1 VQAII
6 RAALDRQL
14 IPRARYTSL
23 YKQISARGWRR
34 DEPDSVPVEQPRV
47 WPTAL
52 EVHRARHRYNDDEF
66 ATVARLEVDDLADLF
81 PRNFA
86 PRLRLIR
93 GDRSD
98 APPPARRLGVS
109 GAQE

>member
-1 VQAII
+1 
-6 RAALDRQL
+6 
-14 IPRARYTSL
+14 
-23 YKQISARGWRR
+23 
-34 DEPDSVPVEQPRV
+34 V